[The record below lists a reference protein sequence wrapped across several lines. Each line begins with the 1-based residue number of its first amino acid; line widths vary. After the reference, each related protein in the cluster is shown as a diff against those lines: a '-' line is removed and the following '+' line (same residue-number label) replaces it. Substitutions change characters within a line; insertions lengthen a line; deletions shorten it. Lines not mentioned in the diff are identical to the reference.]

1 MATDRF
7 TVEDILNHVF
17 APLAV
22 TPVAVETTDTYARV
36 TGADLDT
43 KFKKSVSFTIENTD
57 VANSLDWR
65 VIGANAS
72 DYSDAAIV
80 QVEAAVAAAAFGSFA
95 VTQAPYRY
103 YGVEIKATVGASQ
116 GDGLVRG
123 YAKG

>member
-1 MATDRF
+1 MATERF

-22 TPVAVETTDTYARV
+22 TPVALETTDTYARV
-36 TGADLDT
+36 TFADLDT
-43 KFKKSVSFTIENTD
+43 QFKKSVSFTIENTD
-57 VANSLDWR
+57 GANSLDWR

-80 QVEAAVAAAAFGSFA
+80 QAEATVASGAFDSFA

-103 YGVEIKATVGASQ
+103 YGVEIKATAGGSQ